1 MKVKCSS
8 YLSLLGGLD
17 NNSVSGVVELPGNDA
32 QEFGLVLVAIVI
44 GGADTYE
51 LEIDKLSQVCT
62 IANR

>member
-1 MKVKCSS
+1 MKKCWS
-8 YLSLLGGLD
+8 YLSLLCGLD
-17 NNSVSGVVELPGNDA
+17 NNSVSGVVELPGNDT

-51 LEIDKLSQVCT
+51 LEINKLSQVST